1 MKLNVNELQEKC
13 KKILNVL
20 DSNALMSNEL
30 LEIKD
35 DACQGNAYLTV
46 SNGEYKL
53 QTFIPSPVQTVGE
66 PDLRA
71 VVSASVFF
79 KLIAKITTEWIELSV
94 NKNSLLIKGNGN
106 YKIPLVYE
114 GDTLANLP
122 DIELH
127 NVVSEFEVKSDTLQ
141 SIAKYNLK
149 EAKKQNLQGD
159 IHNYVYLDEKG
170 AVTFS
175 AGIIV
180 VNKFNLDKQVKLLL
194 REKIVRLF
202 KLFGND
208 ETLEFKLGFDEI
220 SGGLIQ
226 TKIVLKSGDVE
237 VTAIIA
243 TDNGNSK
250 VNRFPVTSAREKVE
264 GEYPFTSVINKEVL
278 LDTITRLKLLSQ
290 ASNAT
295 SALNFSFGLTDIVIY
310 DNEDENTGNKENYEV
325 VNYAS
330 NTPKDEESSQILVD
344 GRYNCI
350 LNVDDLVSVLSLG
363 NEEFVTVK
371 FGNKLSIVVSRPDV
385 DIALAEME

>member
-1 MKLNVNELQEKC
+1 MKLNVKDLQEKC

-35 DACQGNAYLTV
+35 DACKGNAYLTV

-53 QTFIPSPVQTVGE
+53 QTYISSPVQTVGE
-66 PDLRA
+66 EDLRA
-71 VVSASVFF
+71 VVSANVFF
-79 KLIAKITTEWIELSV
+79 KLVSKITTEWVELSV
-94 NKNSLLIKGNGN
+94 SKNSLLIKGNGN

-114 GDTLANLP
+114 GDGIAKLP
-122 DIELH
+122 NIELENIVNEFDIES
-127 NVVSEFEVKSDTLQ
+127 NSLQ

-149 EAKKQNLQGD
+149 EVKKQNLQGD

-180 VNKFNLDKQVKLLL
+180 INKFNLEKPVKLLL

-202 KLFGND
+202 KLFSP
-208 ETLEFKLGFDEI
+208 EEVLHFALGFDSI
-220 SGGLIQ
+220 GDGLVQ

-237 VTAIIA
+237 VVAIIA

-264 GEYPFTSVINKEVL
+264 GEYPFTAIINKEL
-278 LDTITRLKLLSQ
+278 LVDTITRLKLLSQ
-290 ASNAT
+290 ASNT
-295 SALNFSFGLTDIVIY
+295 SSALNFSFGLTELTIF
-310 DNEDENTGNKENYEV
+310 DNEDEATGNKENYEV
-325 VNYAS
+325 FNYVS
-330 NTPKDEESSQILVD
+330 NTPKDNDSVSMLDD
-344 GRYNCI
+344 GKYNCL
-350 LNVDDLVSVLSLG
+350 LNVDDLLYVLSLG
-363 NEEFVTVK
+363 NEDFVTIK
-371 FGNKLSIVVSRPDV
+371 YGNKLSIVVSRPDI